1 MTYTLTTD
9 ESKGAECG
17 SIDYSKFTDST
28 AGWYNIDLMKYLGT
42 YEKFPCNEEGITFIA
57 QDVLDLGYTKDQA
70 RIIINSLIT
79 KGVLI
84 DTPWTLYDMQTY
96 KTSELNPYLQTIKDK
111 VATID
116 NNWMYYLSEPY
127 INYIAAKK

>member
-1 MTYTLTTD
+1 
-9 ESKGAECG
+9 
-17 SIDYSKFTDST
+17 
-28 AGWYNIDLMKYLGT
+28 
-42 YEKFPCNEEGITFIA
+42 
-57 QDVLDLGYTKDQA
+57 
-70 RIIINSLIT
+70 
-79 KGVLI
+79 
-84 DTPWTLYDMQTY
+84 LYDMQTY